1 MVVDHTISTG
11 CMQLASVV
19 PRVMVLTDSIIH
31 KLCVHLIT
39 SSLSLSPLLPRCC
52 NCVCSGVLLQH
63 QPRRYSRTL
72 CVRGRDPPL
81 TSEEIIWRGP
91 DGQEV
96 MNVEGKTS
104 LQDKNTR
111 LVIRNVELADSG
123 TYTISVEREISLGE
137 I

>member
-1 MVVDHTISTG
+1 MCAVESSYDINLGGT
-11 CMQLASVV
+11 AE
-19 PRVMVLTDSIIH
+19 
-31 KLCVHLIT
+31 LCVYEA
-39 SSLSLSPLLPRCC
+39 
-52 NCVCSGVLLQH
+52 G
-63 QPRRYSRTL
+63 
-72 CVRGRDPPL
+72 DPPL

-137 I
+137 FRTFANTATELNVQGKKFLIM